1 MYKVLI
7 EKGVQKQLEKI
18 SEPDYSKVK
27 AAILGLSINPR
38 PVGSKK
44 LKGRD
49 GYRIRQGDYRI
60 IYDVQDDVLVVQ
72 VLAAGHRKDI
82 YD

>member
-7 EKGVQKQLEKI
+7 EKNAQRQLEKI
-18 SEPDYSKVK
+18 PEPDYTRVK
-27 AAILGLSINPR
+27 EAILDLANNPR
-38 PVGSKK
+38 PHGCKK
-44 LKGRD
+44 LKGRE
-49 GYRIRQGDYRI
+49 GYRIRQGNYRI
-60 IYDVQDDVLVVQ
+60 IYEIYDNVLTVL

>member
-18 SEPDYSKVK
+18 PEPDYSKVK
-27 AAILGLSINPR
+27 AAILGLSTNPR
-38 PVGSKK
+38 PTGSKN

-49 GYRIRQGDYRI
+49 GYRIRQGDCRI
-60 IYDVQDDVLVVQ
+60 I
-72 VLAAGHRKDI
+72 I
-82 YD
+82 

>member
-18 SEPDYSKVK
+18 PEPDYSKVK
-27 AAILGLSINPR
+27 AAILGLSANPR

-60 IYDVQDDVLVVQ
+60 IYDIQDDVLVVQ

>member
-1 MYKVLI
+1 MYEVLI
-7 EKGVQKQLEKI
+7 EKNAQRQLEKI
-18 SEPDYSKVK
+18 PEPDYSRVK
-27 AAILGLSINPR
+27 KAILDLADNPR
-38 PVGSKK
+38 PHGCKK

-60 IYDVQDDVLVVQ
+60 IYEIHDNVLTVL